1 MSHQHSFKGGL
12 PGRCEEARNAC
23 TVKPTGL
30 RTKERMAP
38 GVGRR
43 LSELSGIAEA
53 QVADS
58 VEIRACTKLPVINHQ
73 QTCKINEYTIQSKFL
88 ILKPALAYSML
99 FVINVMNHNFSF
111 ELGGWHVTRSFVF
124 ANPIGHWSSC
134 RT

>member
-23 TVKPTGL
+23 TVKPTDL

-99 FVINVMNHNFSF
+99 FVINV
-111 ELGGWHVTRSFVF
+111 RSNESQFF
-124 ANPIGHWSSC
+124 LSSENG
-134 RT
+134 T